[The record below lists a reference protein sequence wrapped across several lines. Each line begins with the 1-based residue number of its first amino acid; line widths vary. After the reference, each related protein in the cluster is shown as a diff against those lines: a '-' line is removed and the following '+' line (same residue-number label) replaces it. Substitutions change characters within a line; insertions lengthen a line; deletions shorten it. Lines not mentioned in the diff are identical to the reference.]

1 MYLKAIEMAGFKSFA
16 KKAALSFTSPISSIV
31 GPNGSGKSNVAEAF
45 RFVLGEQS
53 IKSMRGKRGEDLIFN
68 GGEGGSR
75 INRASVKVVFDNKLS
90 DTRGTRDLAIDFDEV
105 TIERVVH
112 RDSSNEYFING
123 SQVRLKD
130 VIELLAGAHIGAS
143 GHHIISQGEADRIL
157 SSSMRERREMVE
169 DALGL
174 KIYQYKKAESLRK
187 LEKTDENIKSVE
199 SLRREVAPHLKFLKK
214 QVEKVEKME
223 EMRRN
228 LRALY
233 REYLYREHLF
243 VTHEK
248 QRLDMERQAPLD
260 ELTNLAKERKSAE
273 TLLSST
279 KKDDVV
285 SAEMIQLQKSIDT
298 CRSKREEVS
307 REIGRI
313 EGEVNSLRRMIV
325 KERERE
331 NRDEHKTVLLKDVDS
346 LVKELELE
354 IGKALDLAGRSD
366 ADPTTGLKSVSEIL
380 HTVRASA
387 RAFIESKREKVDNVA
402 VSEAEA
408 DVLAREAEKSV
419 ALKLLEE
426 VTAEEKKLEGDF
438 TNLRRKIESD
448 KDSTREA
455 ERRVFVIVARENELR
470 GVVNSINSKL
480 EAVKLIEQAYER
492 ELNEAHIIG
501 GRDAVNTHSFKESPE
516 CPTTETIL
524 AEPRFQQENRRKEIE
539 KYKIRLEDSGVGN
552 SGEIIKE
559 FKETQERDVFLG
571 KELTDLFTAK
581 QSLHGLISELDVK
594 LNTEFKD
601 GIYKI
606 NTQFQHFFS
615 LMFGGGSAKLDLVK
629 EEKRK
634 RRNDFNIDIDGENMP
649 DSLISSSD
657 SGSGQA
663 SEDEANKE
671 IREGIEIAVSL
682 PRKKVKSLMMLSGG
696 ERALTSIAL
705 LFAISQVK
713 PPPFIILDET
723 DAALDEANSRKYG
736 DMIESLSKYSQ
747 LILITHNRETMS
759 RAGVL
764 YGVTMSSDGGSKVL
778 SIAFDEAARLAK

>member
-1 MYLKAIEMAGFKSFA
+1 MYLKAIEVAGFKSFA
-16 KKAALSFTSPISSIV
+16 KKAELSFTSPISAIV

-75 INRASVKVVFDNKLS
+75 VNRASVKVIFDNKIS
-90 DTRGTRDLAIDFDEV
+90 DTRGTRDLGIDFDEV
-105 TIERVVH
+105 AIERVVH
-112 RDSSNEYFING
+112 RDNSNEYFING

-157 SSSMRERREMVE
+157 SSSLRERRDMIE

-214 QVEKVEKME
+214 QVDKVEKME
-223 EMRRN
+223 EMRRS
-228 LRALY
+228 LRDLY
-233 REYLYREHLF
+233 REYLYREQIFINH
-243 VTHEK
+243 
-248 QRLDMERQAPLD
+248 ERQKLETESKGPQE
-260 ELTNLAKERKSAE
+260 ELAKLGKERKDAE
-273 TLLSST
+273 NILSST
-279 KKDDVV
+279 KKNDVW
-285 SAEMIQLQKSIDT
+285 SSNMIELQKSIDV
-298 CRSKREEVS
+298 CRAKREEIS
-307 REIGRI
+307 REVGRI
-313 EGEVNSLRRMIV
+313 EGEINSLRRMIT
-325 KERERE
+325 KEREKA
-331 NRDEHKTVLLKDVDS
+331 NQDERKTVLLKDVDS
-346 LVKELELE
+346 LVKELDLE
-354 IGKALDLAGRSD
+354 IGKAVNLAEQPELNPKSIVEI
-366 ADPTTGLKSVSEIL
+366 LKSVQ
-380 HTVRASA
+380 TQAKK
-387 RAFIESKREKVDNVA
+387 FIESRRDKSDSSA
-402 VSEAEA
+402 ISEAEA
-408 DVLAREAEKSV
+408 DILARETEKAA
-419 ALKLLEE
+419 ALKLLESVGE
-426 VTAEEKKLEGDF
+426 EEKKHEEDF
-438 TNLRRKIESD
+438 TNIRRKIESE

-470 GVVNSINSKL
+470 GQINALNNRFESL
-480 EAVKLIEQAYER
+480 KLIEQAYER

-501 GRDAVNTHSFKESPE
+501 GRDAVNTHVFKEAPD
-516 CPTTETIL
+516 CPANDSIIS
-524 AEPRFQQENRRKEIE
+524 EPRFEQENRRKEIE

-559 FKETQERDVFLG
+559 FKETEERDNFLA
-571 KELTDLFTAK
+571 KELTDLYAAK
-581 QSLHGLISELDVK
+581 QSLLGLIAELDTR

-601 GIYKI
+601 GVYKI

-615 LMFGGGSAKLDLVK
+615 LMFGGGSAKLELVK

-634 RRNDFNIDIDGENMP
+634 RKNDFAIDIEGSGMSE
-649 DSLISSSD
+649 SGILGD
-657 SGSGQA
+657 SGADEEDGQ
-663 SEDEANKE
+663 EV
-671 IREGIEIAVSL
+671 REGIDIGVSL

-764 YGVTMSSDGGSKVL
+764 YGVTMSSDGGSKIL
-778 SIAFDEAARLAK
+778 SIIFEEAVKIAK